1 MLITL
6 GGKAGSG
13 KSTISHLLTDK
24 LWLQRISIGDMKR
37 QLAQQMNLTIQEFNI
52 LGDKPENQQE
62 FDKKYEDY
70 QRSIDIHSKTI
81 LESRLWFYCQ
91 PNAFKVFLDI
101 GDEQAAKRILGDTRT
116 SERFDSLQQAINKVR
131 ERNSLDQ
138 ERYIKLYDI
147 DYFDPKHYNLVIDTS
162 DKTPEEISTIITT
175 EYTKFMD

>member
-1 MLITL
+1 M
-6 GGKAGSG
+6 
-13 KSTISHLLTDK
+13 
-24 LWLQRISIGDMKR
+24 
-37 QLAQQMNLTIQEFNI
+37 
-52 LGDKPENQQE
+52 
-62 FDKKYEDY
+62 
-70 QRSIDIHSKTI
+70 
-81 LESRLWFYCQ
+81 
-91 PNAFKVFLDI
+91 FLDI